1 MSESLT
7 HSTVHGLKWSY
18 ASTGVTMV
26 LQIGVTALLARLLTP
41 SAFGLVAMANV
52 MLWYGQQF
60 ALMGAGEAIIQRSNL
75 GARDIHTAFTSALLM
90 GAAFC
95 ALFVVLAP
103 LAGILFPDTPGV
115 VSVTRV
121 MSLSFVIGG
130 LRTTTEGLLRRR
142 FAFRDLALI
151 QIGSYVLGYALVG
164 VTMALLD
171 FGAWSLVVASL
182 CAGALAAA
190 GYTILCRHEVGLS
203 LHWHSFKTIYSFGGR
218 VALIG
223 FGQAVA
229 SSLDTFW
236 SGHYLGAAATGLYTR
251 ATSLANVPVN
261 ALLLS
266 WAGVLMPGFSR
277 LQHDRDRLRSVYIV
291 TITMIAAIG
300 MPLAWGMAGASRQI
314 IITLLGP
321 QWTEAIPVLA
331 VLALAV
337 PFTVLTHIAAIV
349 CEATATLNVK
359 IVIVA
364 GRLAWFVAL
373 LSLLTRYGIVG
384 IAAAF
389 ALSELTNHVAYLL
402 VMRRMFGLGPADLW
416 SAYSIG
422 CAAGVI
428 TGTVLF
434 GINVGLT
441 GMGWPA
447 PIILTVQVAVGALL
461 LLGTITRAR
470 RGGLWREVRGRLDE
484 AGYRRE
490 NRGMVAWVIRRLDG
504 FSRRESAA

>member
-1 MSESLT
+1 MTDSLT
-7 HSTVHGLKWSY
+7 SSTVHGLKWSY
-18 ASTGVTMV
+18 ASTGATMA

-41 SAFGLVAMANV
+41 SAFGLVAMANIL
-52 MLWYGQQF
+52 LWYGQV
-60 ALMGAGEAIIQRSNL
+60 LVLEGAGQAIVQKSDL
-75 GARDIHTAFTSALLM
+75 TARDIHTAFTSSLLI
-90 GAAFC
+90 GAAVC

-103 LAGILFPDTPGV
+103 LAGRLFPDTHGV
-115 VSVTRV
+115 VIVTRV
-121 MSLSFVIGG
+121 MSLTFVIGG

-142 FAFRDLALI
+142 FAFRALALI

-164 VTMALLD
+164 VTMAVLH

-182 CAGALAAA
+182 CAGALVAA
-190 GYTILCRHEVGLS
+190 GCTILCRHEVGLS
-203 LHWHSFKTIYSFGGR
+203 LHWHSFKPLYSFGGR
-218 VALIG
+218 VGLIG
-223 FGQAVA
+223 LGQAVA

-291 TITMIAAIG
+291 AITLIAAIG
-300 MPLAWGMAGASRQI
+300 MPLAWGMAGAARQI
-314 IITLLGP
+314 IITLLGA
-321 QWTEAIPVLA
+321 QWTDAIPVLA

-337 PFTVLTHIAAIV
+337 PFTILTHIGAIV
-349 CEATATLNVK
+349 CEAMATLNVK
-359 IVIVA
+359 LAIVA

-373 LSLLTRYGIVG
+373 LAVLWRYGIVG

-389 ALSELTNHVAYLL
+389 ALSELINHVAYLL
-402 VMRRMFGLGPADLW
+402 VMRRMFSLRLADLW

-428 TGTVLF
+428 TGAALF

-447 PIILTVQVAVGALL
+447 PIILTIQFAVGALL

-470 RGGLWREVRGRLDE
+470 RGGLWREIRGRLDE